1 MHFCISKQTNK
12 IDMNKLIISLLLIIG
27 TIMESNSQTEASGML
42 TPDIIKKIQSSF
54 KDDGYMKAVSNAVKN
69 KNINELTYTHNND
82 LKFDDYFKYK
92 VNVTGIT
99 NQHRSGRCWMFAS
112 LNVLRPIVIEK
123 LNLNEFEFS
132 TNYLFFW
139 DQFEKANLFLEAIIR
154 TKNLKDDDR
163 TIDWLYSNAIGDGG
177 VWNLLVDLVDK
188 YGVVP
193 KQVMPETNSSDNTSQ
208 MSRLIREKLRE
219 DGFNLRQQAKSGKKY
234 VDLEKEKVEM
244 LKDIYKML
252 VINLGEPPTTFEWR
266 YTDKDNNTS
275 DFKTYT
281 PKEFYYQYIGLNLNN
296 YVLFMDDPSREY
308 NKLYEIE
315 YDRDM
320 YEGKNW
326 KYINLPAD
334 KIKGFMLKSL
344 ENNRAMYFSCDVGKQ
359 LNRDKGILALDN
371 YNYEDLLNVKFD
383 MDKKA
388 RIITHQSGSS
398 HGMSI
403 VGADT
408 DKDNNI
414 SKWLIENSWGSESG
428 HNGYLIMTD
437 EWFDQYM
444 FRVVIDKKFIDTEIL
459 KILEQKPITLPPWDP
474 MFEAD
479 E

>member
-1 MHFCISKQTNK
+1 MRKRFF
-12 IDMNKLIISLLLIIG
+12 LPLLLIAGIIMKTNAQTDKTG
-27 TIMESNSQTEASGML
+27 TI
-42 TPDIIKKIQSSF
+42 TPDILKEIQQSY
-54 KDDGYMKAVSNAVKN
+54 KDDSYMRAVGNAVKN
-69 KNINELTYTHNND
+69 KSINELAYTHKND
-82 LKFDDYFKYK
+82 LRFDDYFKYK
-92 VNVTGIT
+92 VNVHGIT
-99 NQHRSGRCWMFAS
+99 NQHSSGRCWMFAS
-112 LNVLRPIVIEK
+112 LNVLRPVVMEK
-123 LNLNEFEFS
+123 LNLTNFEFS

-139 DQFEKANLFLEAIIR
+139 DQFEKANLFMEAIIR
-154 TKNLKDDDR
+154 TKDLKDDDR

-177 VWNLLVDLVDK
+177 VWNLLVDLVKK
-188 YGVVP
+188 YGVIP
-193 KQVMPETNSSDNTSQ
+193 KDAMPETNSSNNSSQ

-219 DGFNLRQQAKSGKKY
+219 DGYNLRQMAKAGKKHNE
-234 VDLEKEKVEM
+234 LEKEKINM

-252 VINLGEPPTTFEWR
+252 VINLGEPPTEFEWR
-266 YTDKDNNTS
+266 YTDKNDSTS
-275 DFKTYT
+275 EFKTYT
-281 PKEFYYQYIGLNLNN
+281 PKEFYNQYVGLNLDD
-296 YVLFMDDPSREY
+296 YVLFMDDPTRPY

-320 YEGKNW
+320 YEGRNW

-344 ENNRAMYFSCDVGKQ
+344 ENDKAMYFSCDVGKQ
-359 LNRDKGILALDN
+359 LNREKGILALDN
-371 YNYEDLLNVKFD
+371 YDYEDLLNVKFG

-398 HGMSI
+398 HGMAI

-408 DKDNNI
+408 DPNGKI
-414 SKWLIENSWGSESG
+414 TKWLVENSWGASSG

-444 FRVVIDKKFIDTEIL
+444 FRVVIDKKFIDPEIL
-459 KILEQKPITLPPWDP
+459 KILEQKPVKLPPWDP